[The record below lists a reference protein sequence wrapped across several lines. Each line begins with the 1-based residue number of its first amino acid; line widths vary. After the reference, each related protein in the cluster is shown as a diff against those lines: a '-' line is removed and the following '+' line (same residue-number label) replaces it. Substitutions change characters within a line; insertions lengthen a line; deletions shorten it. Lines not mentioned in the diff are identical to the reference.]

1 MRPVISLYYRNILL
15 YIFSAFDTVGTGD
28 RKDILP
34 ARNPAL
40 KSPKGSPL
48 VLWGPGLTRSRPNLG
63 KIGRLNKKPTVV
75 IDTRDCAFVLA
86 VSDTCFWLAN
96 TAILKRFIGFAIAS
110 KFHAWITG
118 GKPVRTAVLCIM
130 LAELNE

>member
-40 KSPKGSPL
+40 KALK
-48 VLWGPGLTRSRPNLG
+48 VLRWSFGDPALPGVGLISG
-63 KIGRLNKKPTVV
+63 K
-75 IDTRDCAFVLA
+75 
-86 VSDTCFWLAN
+86 
-96 TAILKRFIGFAIAS
+96 
-110 KFHAWITG
+110 
-118 GKPVRTAVLCIM
+118 
-130 LAELNE
+130 